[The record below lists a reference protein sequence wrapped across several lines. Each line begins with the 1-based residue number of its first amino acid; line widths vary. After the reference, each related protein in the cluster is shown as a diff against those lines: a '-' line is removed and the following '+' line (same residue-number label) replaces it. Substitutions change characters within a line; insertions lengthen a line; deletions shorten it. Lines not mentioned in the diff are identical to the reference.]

1 MSSKW
6 NSEFFDRYL
15 HSECS
20 ADERK
25 AFEEELSRS
34 AELKSS
40 FDEFRRYRELITHS
54 RHYTAPENFTD
65 NVIRE
70 IRKKAAPCP
79 AGALLKGLFRRE
91 IVGVAVSVLVLA
103 VVFWPHMQSVT
114 TLDESA
120 IVQEV
125 THQIEQSTAD
135 ATVPEREAIETAAV
149 LSAKSEAPQISLQQA
164 EEGVQAILSKRSSL
178 QGGGGAS
185 VGESAGS
192 PGTLSGETAPVEKGR
207 LAEKKSRVRKA
218 AVPQKE
224 ASQLREKQTESGLIV
239 EHSLNGFGMQTATE
253 SKALRSEAPVKQKQS
268 PESEKQS
275 LKTESFQAAPQAESQ
290 RSFEMEANEMLLS
303 ADMEVSSYAD
313 QIPEPNHR
321 GVNGLKEEVKL
332 STDSTP
338 SDKSAFPFD
347 DYDAEVSGEDT
358 LRVTIPH
365 RYLRRLVRDWKKSG
379 GTVIDTVD
387 NDSTV
392 TLLLVE

>member
-20 ADERK
+20 ADERI

-70 IRKKAAPCP
+70 IRKKAAPSP

-135 ATVPEREAIETAAV
+135 VTVSEREEIETAV
-149 LSAKSEAPQISLQQA
+149 LSAKSEAPQISPQQA

-185 VGESAGS
+185 VSESAGS
-192 PGTLSGETAPVEKGR
+192 SGTLSGETAPVEKGR

-224 ASQLREKQTESGLIV
+224 ASQVREKQAESGQSV

-275 LKTESFQAAPQAESQ
+275 FKTESCQAAPQAESQ
-290 RSFEMEANEMLLS
+290 RSFEMEASEMLLS

-365 RYLRRLVRDWKKSG
+365 RYLRRLVRDWEKSG